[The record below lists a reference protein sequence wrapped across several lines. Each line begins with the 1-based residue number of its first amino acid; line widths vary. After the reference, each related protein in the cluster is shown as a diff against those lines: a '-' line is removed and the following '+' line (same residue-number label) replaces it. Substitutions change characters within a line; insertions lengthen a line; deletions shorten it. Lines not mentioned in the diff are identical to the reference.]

1 VGSYLNVMPKR
12 PKLALPSEEAK
23 HIAALLERELQWPDV
38 SLRPMFGVHAVYHGA
53 AIFAA
58 LPDKRAMRGPRAI
71 ASKLP
76 PAARSKQDKT
86 WQVFEVEMPA
96 TLAGY
101 WTCWVGPTEKP
112 PPPPPPRGIEATQ
125 AHR

>member
-1 VGSYLNVMPKR
+1 MPKR

-58 LPDKRAMRGPRAI
+58 LPDKRSMRGPRAI
-71 ASKLP
+71 AYKLP
-76 PAARSKQDKT
+76 PAAGSKQDKT

-112 PPPPPPRGIEATQ
+112 PPPPPPRGIETTQ